1 MIFKVVM
8 TIVLA
13 QAVRSRV
20 DDRDPASQCLWW
32 PENTAIQLRLSVAGN
47 PETPAET
54 EFAAI
59 VAAVNTWQTKLSA
72 CASVSLTEGER
83 TRTRKVGFFDKEPNE
98 NIAVF
103 RVRRCSET
111 APAGDACHGEA
122 DNCGNQFDCWQHQE
136 AAIAITTTSYNPN
149 TGRILD
155 SDIEFNAPTFTFSTV
170 DAPPCLAGMNRTS
183 CVAADIQNTTTHE
196 LGHLLGLGHSPAVG
210 STMSFRANPGELSK
224 RVLDADS
231 ARFVCEAYPMG
242 RPAQTCFLE
251 PVSPELGAAAK
262 GCQAAPGGLLLA
274 IAGLLLR
281 RRRLS

>member
-1 MIFKVVM
+1 MILKVVM
-8 TIVLA
+8 TIALA

-32 PENTAIQLRLSVAGN
+32 PENTAIQLRLSANGN

-59 VAAVNTWQTKLSA
+59 VAAMNTWQTKLSA
-72 CASVSLTEGER
+72 CSSLSLTEGAR
-83 TRTRKVGFFDKEPNE
+83 TQTRKVGYFDKETNE

-103 RVRRCSET
+103 RLRSCSGI
-111 APAGDACHGEA
+111 APAGDACQGA
-122 DNCGNQFDCWQHQE
+122 PDNCGNQFDCWQHQE

-155 SDIEFNAPTFTFSTV
+155 SDIEFNSQTFIFSTV
-170 DAPPCLAGMNRTS
+170 DAPPCLAGMFSIN
-183 CVAADIQNTTTHE
+183 CVATDVQNTTTHE
-196 LGHLLGLGHSPAVG
+196 LGHLLGLGHSPGVG

-224 RVLDADS
+224 RTLDADS
-231 ARFVCEAYPMG
+231 ARFVCEAYPAG
-242 RPAQTCFLE
+242 RPSQTCFLE
-251 PVSPELGAAAK
+251 PVSQELGAAAK
-262 GCQAAPGGLLLA
+262 GCSAAPGGVLLA

-281 RRRLS
+281 RRRRS